1 MVCREQLDHAGNV
14 CLMHDPYCTH
24 CGTAF
29 TSAEYPRTCPGCG
42 EMTWQNPLPVA
53 VTLVPVRVEGGTGPG
68 GTGIVAVRRGIE
80 PGYGQLGL
88 PGGFMETRE
97 TWQEA
102 AVREL
107 REETGI
113 PADPSTVSI
122 FDVLSSPGGYRLIV
136 VALVPPRDEADL
148 PPMVPNDETLEWLV
162 LKKPEQ
168 LVFDTHMDS
177 LTRYFAQA

>member
-1 MVCREQLDHAGNV
+1 
-14 CLMHDPYCTH
+14 MHNPYCTH

-29 TSAEYPRTCPGCG
+29 TDAGYPRTCPGCG
-42 EMTWQNPLPVA
+42 EITWQNPLPVA

-80 PGYGQLGL
+80 PGYGKLGL
-88 PGGFMETRE
+88 PGGFMETGE

-107 REETGI
+107 REETSI
-113 PADPSTVSI
+113 LADPASAEV
-122 FDVLSSPGGYRLIV
+122 FDVMSSPGGYRLIV
-136 VALVPPRDEADL
+136 VALLPVRDEADL

-162 LKKPEQ
+162 LRGPEP

-177 LTRYFAQA
+177 LNRYFASA

>member
-1 MVCREQLDHAGNV
+1 MQN
-14 CLMHDPYCTH
+14 PYCTH

-29 TSAEYPRTCPGCG
+29 TASEYPRTCPGCG

-53 VTLVPVRVEGGTGPG
+53 VALVPVRVAGGTGPG

-80 PGYGQLGL
+80 PGYGKLGL
-88 PGGFMETRE
+88 PGGFMETGE

-107 REETGI
+107 REETTI
-113 PADPSTVSI
+113 LADASTVSL
-122 FDVLSSPGGYRLIV
+122 FDVITSPGGFRLIV

-148 PPMVPNDETLEWLV
+148 PPVVPNDETLEWLV
-162 LKKPEQ
+162 LTEPEP
-168 LVFDTHMDS
+168 LVFDTHS
-177 LTRYFAQA
+177 SALERYFASA